1 MVSSSLTS
9 RYAVSCMKPVAK
21 PGAIQINYRSFIRF
35 EWSGAICPSTPRFP
49 PRQRRRMVDVVLSE
63 ILAVP
68 AERSRGRHN
77 PRAVKRKMSNFP
89 TKSRAVPNPLPS
101 QRIHYEDH
109 IRVVAPVVLPDPA
122 QIWQQQIQSWQA
134 SGLRRTEY
142 CECHGLPPCTF
153 NKWIAKLRPAH
164 RQNVQNAAHSL

>member
-21 PGAIQINYRSFIRF
+21 PGVIQINCRSFIQF
-35 EWSGAICPSTPRFP
+35 GWFDAICPSMPRFP
-49 PRQRRRMVDVVLSE
+49 PRQRRRMVDVVLNE

-77 PRAVKRKMSNFP
+77 PRVVKRKMSNFP

-101 QRIHYEDH
+101 QRIHYEEH
-109 IRVVAPVVLPDPA
+109 IRVVAPVVPPDPA
-122 QIWQQQIQSWQA
+122 EVWRQQIQAWQT
-134 SGLRRTEY
+134 SGLPRTEY
-142 CECHGLPPCTF
+142 CERHGLPPRTF
-153 NKWIAKLRPAH
+153 NKWIAKLRPYCDQSA
-164 RQNVQNAAHSL
+164 QNPAQSP